1 MRLFKLF
8 SATFFMLILHVPFV
22 LQGNSLKGSKGYEE
36 TVKIGLL
43 ISDLKSSEARQGAEM
58 AIKYANEN
66 GGFKGRPF
74 QLVVRSMEGSWG
86 TGSKE
91 AVSQIFE
98 EKVWAIMGSSD
109 GRNAHLV
116 EQVSAKAR
124 IVFLSAWA
132 TDPTLSQAFVPLFFN
147 CIPNDLQQAAALI
160 EEIYN
165 RREITRLA
173 AISDND
179 YDSKLASESFVKKT
193 KNDEKTVPL
202 LFSYDSTTDSFNDLI
217 DKIIKANVSGII
229 LFGKPSG
236 SLKLISQMRQ
246 RKITQPVFGSLSAIG
261 DNNISGQELEDI
273 EGAVF
278 VSSGHIL
285 GSKGTAFRKEYLK
298 RYGNIPGAE
307 AAFSYDG
314 MNLIIEAIRNAG
326 LDRELIQK
334 SMAKIH
340 FDGVTGP
347 IQFDS
352 KGNRMGVV
360 GLMEFKNGIPV
371 AVKREA
377 RK

>member
-1 MRLFKLF
+1 MLVMQVLF
-8 SATFFMLILHVPFV
+8 ILNLNAV
-22 LQGNSLKGSKGYEE
+22 QGLKGSDEI
-36 TVKIGLL
+36 VKIGLL
-43 ISDLKSSEARQGAEM
+43 IPDIKSMEARQGAEL
-58 AIKYANEN
+58 AIMHANEN
-66 GGFKGRPF
+66 GGYKGHPF
-74 QLVVRSMEGSWG
+74 QLVVRSMEGPWG
-86 TGSKE
+86 TGSKQ
-91 AVSQIFE
+91 AVNQIFE
-98 EKVWAIMGSSD
+98 DKVWAIMGSND

-147 CIPNDLQQAAALI
+147 CVPNDLQQAAALI

-179 YDSKLASESFVKKT
+179 YDSKLASESFVKKA
-193 KNDEKTVPL
+193 KIGNKTVPL
-202 LFSYDSTTDSFNDLI
+202 QFSYNSTADNVNDLI

-246 RKITQPVFGSLSAIG
+246 RKMAQPVFGSLSSIG
-261 DNNISGQELEDI
+261 DNNTSGQELKDL

-285 GSKGTAFRKEYLK
+285 GSKGSAFRKEYQK
-298 RYGNIPGAE
+298 KYGKIPGAE

-314 MNLIIEAIRNAG
+314 MNLIIEAIRDAG

-340 FDGVTGP
+340 LDGATGP
-347 IQFDS
+347 IQFDD
-352 KGNRMGVV
+352 KGNRMGKV
-360 GLMEFKNGIPV
+360 GLMEFMNGIPV
-371 AVKREA
+371 AVKREV

>member
-8 SATFFMLILHVPFV
+8 STTCLIVVLQVLFV
-22 LQGNSLKGSKGYEE
+22 LEGKTIQSPKGSEE
-36 TVKIGLL
+36 AVKIGLL
-43 ISDLKSSEARQGAEM
+43 IPDLLSGEARQGAEM

-66 GGFKGRPF
+66 GGYKGHPF
-74 QLVVRSMEGSWG
+74 QLVVRSMEGPWG

-91 AVSQIFE
+91 AVNQIFE

-147 CIPNDLQQAAALI
+147 CVPNDIQQADALI

-165 RREITRLA
+165 RRKITRLA

-179 YDSKLASESFVKKT
+179 YDSKLALESFVKKA
-193 KNDEKTVPL
+193 KNDKKTVPL
-202 LFSYDSTTDSFNDLI
+202 TFSYDSTTDSFNGVI
-217 DKIIKANVSGII
+217 DKIIKANINGII

-236 SLKLISQMRQ
+236 SLKQISRIRQ
-246 RKITQPVFGSLSAIG
+246 RKMTQPVFGSLSAIG
-261 DNNISGQELEDI
+261 DNKMSDQELKDL

-285 GSKGTAFRKEYLK
+285 GSKGSAFRNEYQK
-298 RYGNIPGAE
+298 RYGNIPDAE
-307 AAFSYDG
+307 AAFAYDG
-314 MNLIIEAIRNAG
+314 MNMLIEAIRDAG
-326 LDRELIQK
+326 LDREMIQK

-340 FDGVTGP
+340 YNGITGP
-347 IQFDS
+347 IQFDD
-352 KGNRMGVV
+352 KGNRSGKVS
-360 GLMEFKNGIPV
+360 LMEFKNGIPI
-371 AVKREA
+371 AVER
-377 RK
+377 